1 LDTLRQDLRF
11 ALRLLLKSRGVTAIA
26 VLSMALGIGVNV
38 TVFGILYAIL
48 LRPFPYVEPE
58 RVVALS
64 TEHPL
69 VEGHYGAWSYLD
81 YVDLQNESTVFQGVA
96 AHRGGGSMT
105 LAGPRGPEQI
115 EIDAVSADLFPLL
128 GVAPVLGR
136 CFTPMEDRPDGP
148 PVVLLSHG
156 LWQRR
161 FRGDPGIVGSEVI
174 AGGKPHR
181 VVGVMPP
188 GFEYPDL
195 RQAWVPLGSRWA
207 RGPRSDRNLQVKA
220 RLRPGVSLEQA
231 QAELS
236 TVLRRLEE
244 MYPETNTGWNATV
257 EPLRKKLA
265 PAEVRP
271 PFFILAGAAG
281 CVLLLA
287 CVNVS
292 SLLLAQ
298 AGGRQKELAIR
309 AALGCSRG
317 RIVRQLLTEN
327 VLLALAGGALGVLLS
342 PLGLGAASRALAP
355 VPFWMRFTL
364 DGPVLLF
371 ALAAS
376 MACGLIFGLV
386 PALQAAGIEL
396 RSIFKD
402 GVGARRR
409 GGHRLRAVLVVG
421 EVAIALVLLVGTSL
435 FLRSYVQLRNGEPR
449 LVSRDLL
456 TLWTTLQGDAYD
468 EVRSRA
474 GRAEDIARRLA
485 AVPGI
490 DAVAVGAVPLYETG
504 ARGRIAL
511 TGRTFAA
518 GKEPVPLTSGVTSG
532 WFRTLRVPLL
542 HGRAFTDRESASGAA
557 VAVVNR
563 AFARRF
569 FPGRPAISA
578 VGKRLRLLDQLPQE
592 TAGWM
597 TIVGVSGDLTTDPW
611 VPVEPQIYVPP
622 LYQQIRSLGIVLRT
636 RRAREGIVERVRK
649 ELRASDPG
657 LPLYDVYTMEEVL
670 DQDLAI
676 ERAVSEGFAL
686 FGVIAL
692 FLAAIGIHGVLSCSV
707 SQRVHELG
715 VRIALGAKR
724 RHMVALV
731 LLRGMALAVA
741 GIGLGLAG
749 ALAATRLVAG
759 QLYGVSPTDPASF
772 MAIPLLLLGVA
783 LAACWAPTRRAMDAD
798 PVEVIRSR

>member
-1 LDTLRQDLRF
+1 MDALRQDLRF
-11 ALRLLLKSRGVTAIA
+11 ALRLLLKSPGFTAVA

-38 TVFGILYAIL
+38 TVFGILHGIL

-69 VEGHYGAWSYLD
+69 VKGHYGAWSFLD
-81 YVDLQNESTVFQGVA
+81 YVDLQNENTVFQGVA

-105 LAGPRGPEQI
+105 LAGPTGPEQI
-115 EIDAVSADLFPLL
+115 PIDAVSADLFPLL
-128 GVAPVLGR
+128 GVAPALGR
-136 CFTPMEDRPDGP
+136 GFTPMEDRPGGP

-161 FRGDPGIVGSEVI
+161 FQGDPGIVGSEVI

-181 VVGVMPP
+181 VIGVMPP
-188 GFEYPDL
+188 GFEYPDI
-195 RQAWVPLGSRWA
+195 REAWVPLGSRWA
-207 RGPRSDRNLQVKA
+207 RGPRSNRNLQIKA
-220 RLRPGVSLEQA
+220 RLRPGVSPQAA

-236 TVLRRLEE
+236 TLMRRLEE
-244 MYPETNTGWNATV
+244 MHPETNAGWHASV
-257 EPLRKKLA
+257 ETLRQKLA
-265 PAEVRP
+265 PPRARP

-281 CVLLLA
+281 CLLLLA

-342 PLGLGAASRALAP
+342 PLGLRAANRALAP
-355 VPFWMRFTL
+355 IPFWMRFTL

-376 MACGLIFGLV
+376 VLCGLIFGLV
-386 PALQAAGIEL
+386 PALQAREIEL

-402 GVGARRR
+402 GFGARRR
-409 GGHRLRAVLVVG
+409 RKGHRLRALLVVG
-421 EVAIALVLLVGTSL
+421 EVGIALILLIGTSL
-435 FLRSYVQLRNGEPR
+435 FLRSFLHLRNGDPR
-449 LVSRDLL
+449 LASPHLL

-468 EVRSRA
+468 DVRSRA
-474 GRAEDIARRLA
+474 QRAEDIARRLA

-490 DAVAVGAVPLYETG
+490 DAVAVGAVPLYDTG
-504 ARGRIAL
+504 TRGRIAL
-511 TGRTFAA
+511 AGGTLAA
-518 GKEPVPLTSGVTSG
+518 GKERVPLTSGVTAG
-532 WFRTLRVPLL
+532 WFRAVQVPLL
-542 HGRAFTDRESASGAA
+542 RGRAYTDRESAGGAA
-557 VAVVNR
+557 VAVVNQ

-569 FPGRPAISA
+569 FPGEPA
-578 VGKRLRLLDQLPQE
+578 VGKRLRLLDE
-592 TAGWM
+592 EGAGWM
-597 TIVGVSGDLTTDPW
+597 TIVGVSGDLATDPRK
-611 VPVEPQIYVPP
+611 PAEPQIYVPP
-622 LYQQIRSLGIVLRT
+622 VYQQIRAIGIVIRT
-636 RRAREGIVERVRK
+636 QSRTQRAREGIVERVRK
-649 ELRASDPG
+649 ELRASDPE
-657 LPLYDVYTMEEVL
+657 LPLFDVRTMEEVVDEFL
-670 DQDLAI
+670 VV
-676 ERAVSEGFAL
+676 ERAVGEGFAI
-686 FGVIAL
+686 FGAIAL

-715 VRIALGAKR
+715 VRIALGARR
-724 RHMVALV
+724 RHMMGLV
-731 LLRGMALAVA
+731 LVRGLGMALA
-741 GIGLGLAG
+741 GIGLGLAV

-759 QLYGVSPTDPASF
+759 ELHGVSPTDPASF
-772 MAIPLLLLGVA
+772 LAIPLLLLSVA
-783 LAACWAPTRRAMDAD
+783 LAACWAPVRRAMDAD
-798 PVEVIRSR
+798 PVEAIRRK

>member
-1 LDTLRQDLRF
+1 MDALRQDLRF
-11 ALRLLLKSRGVTAIA
+11 ALRLLVKSRGFTAIA

-38 TVFGILYAIL
+38 TVFGILHGML

-64 TEHPL
+64 MEHPA
-69 VEGHYGAWSYLD
+69 VAGHYGAWSFLD
-81 YVDLQNESTVFQGVA
+81 YVDLQNENTVFLGVA

-105 LAGPRGPEQI
+105 LAGPEGPEQI
-115 EIDAVSADLFPLL
+115 SIDAVSADLFPLL

-136 CFTPMEDRPDGP
+136 GFTPMEDRPGGP
-148 PVVLLSHG
+148 PVVLLAHG

-161 FRGDPGIVGSEVI
+161 FQGDPGIVGRQVI

-188 GFEYPDL
+188 GFEFPDI
-195 RQAWVPLGSRWA
+195 REAWVPLGSRWA
-207 RGPRSDRNLQVKA
+207 QGPRSDRNLQVKA
-220 RLRPGVSLEQA
+220 RLRPGVSHEEA

-236 TVLRRLEE
+236 TLVRRLEE
-244 MYPETNTGWNATV
+244 MHPETNAGWSATV

-265 PAEVRP
+265 PPEMRP

-298 AGGRQKELAIR
+298 AGGRRKELAIR

-327 VLLALAGGALGVLLS
+327 VLLALAGGALGALLA

-355 VPFWMRFTL
+355 IPFWMRFTL

-376 MACGLIFGLV
+376 VACGLIFGLV
-386 PALQAAGIEL
+386 PALQAADIEL

-402 GVGARRR
+402 GTGARRR
-409 GGHRLRAVLVVG
+409 RGHALRTALVVG
-421 EVAIALVLLVGTSL
+421 QVAIALVLLIGTSL
-435 FLRSYVQLRNGEPR
+435 FLRSYAHLRHRDPR
-449 LVSRDLL
+449 LVSSELL

-468 EVRSRA
+468 GVRSRA
-474 GRAEDIARRLA
+474 RKAEEIARRLA

-490 DAVAVGAVPLYETG
+490 DAVAVGSVPLYDT
-504 ARGRIAL
+504 ASRGRIAL
-511 TGRTFAA
+511 AGRTFAA
-518 GKEPVPLTSGVTSG
+518 GREPVPLTSGVTSG
-532 WFRTLRVPLL
+532 WFRALGVPLL
-542 HGRAFTDRESASGAA
+542 RGRAFTERESASGAA
-557 VAVVNR
+557 VAVVNQ

-569 FPGRPAISA
+569 FPGEPA
-578 VGKRLRLLDQLPQE
+578 VGQRLRLLDQPHPE

-597 TIVGVSGDLTTDPW
+597 TIVGVSGDRRTNLRKPA
-611 VPVEPQIYVPP
+611 EPEIYVPP
-622 LYQQIRSLGIVLRT
+622 RYQQIRSVGIVLRT
-636 RRAREGIVERVRK
+636 RRAREEVVDRVRK
-649 ELRASDPG
+649 ELLAADPG
-657 LPLYDVYTMEEVL
+657 LPLYGIQTMEEVL
-670 DQDLAI
+670 DDYLVV
-676 ERAVSEGFAL
+676 ERAIGEGFAL
-686 FGVIAL
+686 FGAIAL
-692 FLAAIGIHGVLSCSV
+692 FLAAIGIYGVLSCSV
-707 SQRVHELG
+707 SQRVHEMG

-724 RHMVALV
+724 RHMMALV
-731 LLRGMALAVA
+731 LLRGLALALA
-741 GIGLGLAG
+741 GIGLGLGG
-749 ALAATRLVAG
+749 ALAASGLVAG
-759 QLYGVSPTDPASF
+759 QLHGVSPTDPASF
-772 MAIPLLLLGVA
+772 TAIPLLLLGVA
-783 LAACWAPTRRAMDAD
+783 LAACWVPTRRAMDAD
-798 PVEVIRSR
+798 PVEVIRGK